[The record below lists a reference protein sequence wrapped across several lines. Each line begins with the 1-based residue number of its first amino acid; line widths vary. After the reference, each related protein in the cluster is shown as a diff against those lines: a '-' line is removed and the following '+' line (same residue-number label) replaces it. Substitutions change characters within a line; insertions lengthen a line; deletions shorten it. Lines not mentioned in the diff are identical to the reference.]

1 MIDDFD
7 HDLGLL
13 RSLLAR
19 ELETIN
25 HYRLLASRAEE
36 GDAREFF
43 LHIVEEEKLHVADV
57 LRAIARLDADQ
68 ARLLESGYAT
78 GHAPGETPTPK
89 RADSPPPPVA
99 SPSRETSSPRLART
113 AGELTIGS
121 LRRMPQDS

>member
-1 MIDDFD
+1 MIDDID

-25 HYRLLASRAEE
+25 HYRSLAGRAEE

-43 LHIVEEEKLHVADV
+43 LHIVEEEKIHVADV

-68 ARLLESGYAT
+68 AHLLESGYAT
-78 GHAPGETPTPK
+78 GHSPGETPTPK
-89 RADSPPPPVA
+89 RANPPPSPVTA
-99 SPSRETSSPRLART
+99 PPRETSPPRPART

-121 LRRMPQDS
+121 LRRMPQES